1 MFERLFALL
10 TLRAL
15 QNPSNPSLRALLARN
30 EVSNLSNP
38 SNLSNLS
45 NPSEPHTMLALRIA
59 LRYLFSRKSHSA
71 INLITL
77 VAACGVG
84 IITAAMICMLSVF
97 NGFEGLV
104 SSLTSRFNPE
114 LRIQPT
120 LGKTFHDNDTLRS
133 VLLSHPDVEAV
144 GTTLEETVLL
154 SYGGH
159 QIPAIMKGVDSTFAR
174 VTQIDDILLGEDGF
188 LLKDEVADYCIL
200 GAGLASII
208 SINRGFVRPLTV
220 FCPRL
225 IDKKGYATDT
235 VAGNTLGAPFTI
247 DALNLAGSDD
257 TFAEAN
263 LYCSN
268 IFMVQQA
275 DYDNQ
280 YFLCSLPMARQLL
293 GDSLLTSAY
302 ELRLRPGANLSRV
315 KRDLAAR
322 LNSSPYAGGLEGV
335 FSILSQHEQQADAYR
350 IMQIEKWLTFLLVF
364 FILLIASFNAIGA
377 LSMLIIDKEAQIS
390 TLRNLGADPS
400 LIRRIF
406 TCEGW
411 LITGIG
417 AVVGLILGIILC
429 LLQQHFGFITLG
441 GGDTTRYV
449 VAAYPVLLHWS
460 DALLTLLAVAAVGF
474 LSTFYT
480 VRSTL

>member
-1 MFERLFALL
+1 
-10 TLRAL
+10 
-15 QNPSNPSLRALLARN
+15 
-30 EVSNLSNP
+30 
-38 SNLSNLS
+38 
-45 NPSEPHTMLALRIA
+45 MLALRIA

-104 SSLTSRFNPE
+104 SSLTSRFDPE

-120 LGKTFHDNDTLRS
+120 LGKTFHDSDTLRS
-133 VLLSHPDVEAV
+133 ILLSHPDVEAV

-159 QIPAIMKGVDSTFAR
+159 QIPAIMKGVDSTFAQ

-225 IDKKGYATDT
+225 IDKKGYADT
-235 VAGNTLGAPFTI
+235 NINDNNISGQLTVDAPRLQTSS
-247 DALNLAGSDD
+247 LQNLTNSDD
-257 TFAEAN
+257 SFAEAN

-302 ELRLRPGANLSRV
+302 ELRLRPGANINRV
-315 KRDLAAR
+315 KRDLTAG
-322 LNSSPYAGGLEGV
+322 LNSSPYAEGLEGV
-335 FSILSQHEQQADAYR
+335 NSFSFLSRYEQQADAYR

>member
-1 MFERLFALL
+1 
-10 TLRAL
+10 
-15 QNPSNPSLRALLARN
+15 
-30 EVSNLSNP
+30 
-38 SNLSNLS
+38 
-45 NPSEPHTMLALRIA
+45 MLALRIA

-104 SSLTSRFNPE
+104 SSLTSRFDPE

-120 LGKTFHDNDTLRS
+120 LGKTFHDSDTLRS

-225 IDKKGYATDT
+225 IDNKGYAD
-235 VAGNTLGAPFTI
+235 
-247 DALNLAGSDD
+247 DA
-257 TFAEAN
+257 FAEAN

-302 ELRLRPGANLSRV
+302 ELRLRPGANMNRV
-315 KRDLAAR
+315 KRDLSAKLG
-322 LNSSPYAGGLEGV
+322 LNSSPYAGGLEGLSP
-335 FSILSQHEQQADAYR
+335 FTILSQHEQQADAYR

-460 DALLTLLAVAAVGF
+460 DALLTLLAVAAVGL

-480 VRSTL
+480 VKSTL

>member
-1 MFERLFALL
+1 
-10 TLRAL
+10 
-15 QNPSNPSLRALLARN
+15 
-30 EVSNLSNP
+30 
-38 SNLSNLS
+38 
-45 NPSEPHTMLALRIA
+45 MLALRIA

-104 SSLTSRFNPE
+104 SSLTSRFDPD
-114 LRIQPT
+114 LRLQPAV
-120 LGKTFHDNDTLRS
+120 GKTFHDNDTLRS
-133 VLLSHPDVEAV
+133 LLLSHPDVEAV
-144 GTTLEETVLL
+144 GVTLEETVLL

-159 QIPAIMKGVDSTFAR
+159 QLPARMKGVDATFEQ
-174 VTQIDDILLGEDGF
+174 VTCIDSILLGEDGF

-200 GAGLASII
+200 GAGLASVVG
-208 SINRGFVRPLTV
+208 INRGFVRPLTV

-225 IDKKGYATDT
+225 VGKG
-235 VAGNTLGAPFTI
+235 TI
-247 DALNLAGSDD
+247 DVTHPEDAFS
-257 TFAEAN
+257 EAN

-302 ELRLRPGANLSRV
+302 ELRLRPGANPNKV
-315 KRDLAAR
+315 KRDLTAG
-322 LNSSPYAGGLEGV
+322 LNSSPYAGILPPLFGGLRGCGGLEEGGNS
-335 FSILSQHEQQADAYR
+335 FSFLSRYEQQADAYR

-417 AVVGLILGIILC
+417 AVVGLVLGIILC

-449 VAAYPVLLHWS
+449 VAAYPVVLHWS
-460 DALLTLLAVAAVGF
+460 DAFLTLLAVAAVGF

-480 VRSTL
+480 VKSTL

>member
-1 MFERLFALL
+1 
-10 TLRAL
+10 
-15 QNPSNPSLRALLARN
+15 
-30 EVSNLSNP
+30 
-38 SNLSNLS
+38 
-45 NPSEPHTMLALRIA
+45 MLALRIA

-104 SSLTSRFNPE
+104 SSLTSRFDPD
-114 LRIQPT
+114 LRLQPAI
-120 LGKTFHDNDTLRS
+120 GKTFHDNDTLRS
-133 VLLSHPDVEAV
+133 LLLSRPDVEAV
-144 GTTLEETVLL
+144 GVTLEETVLL

-159 QIPAIMKGVDSTFAR
+159 QLPARMKGVDATFEQ
-174 VTQIDDILLGEDGF
+174 VTCIDSILLGEDGF

-200 GAGLASII
+200 GAGLASVVG
-208 SINRGFVRPLTV
+208 INRGFVRPLTV

-225 IDKKGYATDT
+225 VGKGT
-235 VAGNTLGAPFTI
+235 VDVTHPE
-247 DALNLAGSDD
+247 DAFS
-257 TFAEAN
+257 EAN

-280 YFLCSLPMARQLL
+280 YFLCSLPIARQLL

-302 ELRLRPGANLSRV
+302 ELQLRPGANPNKV
-315 KRDLAAR
+315 KSDLAAR
-322 LNSSPYAGGLEGV
+322 LNSSPYAEGLEGV
-335 FSILSQHEQQADAYR
+335 NSFSFLSRYEQQADAYR

-417 AVVGLILGIILC
+417 AVVGLVLGIILC

-460 DALLTLLAVAAVGF
+460 DALLTLLAVATVGL

>member
-1 MFERLFALL
+1 
-10 TLRAL
+10 
-15 QNPSNPSLRALLARN
+15 
-30 EVSNLSNP
+30 
-38 SNLSNLS
+38 
-45 NPSEPHTMLALRIA
+45 MLALRIA

-104 SSLTSRFNPE
+104 SSLTSRFDPD
-114 LRIQPT
+114 LRLQPAV
-120 LGKTFHDNDTLRS
+120 GKTFHDNDTLRS
-133 VLLSHPDVEAV
+133 LLLSHPDVEAV
-144 GTTLEETVLL
+144 GVTLEETVLL

-159 QIPAIMKGVDSTFAR
+159 QLPARMKGVDATFEQ
-174 VTQIDDILLGEDGF
+174 VTCIDSILLGEDGF
-188 LLKDEVADYCIL
+188 LLKDEGADYCIL
-200 GAGLASII
+200 GAGLASVVG
-208 SINRGFVRPLTV
+208 INRGFVRPLTV

-225 IDKKGYATDT
+225 VGKGT
-235 VAGNTLGAPFTI
+235 VDVTHPE
-247 DALNLAGSDD
+247 DAFS
-257 TFAEAN
+257 EAN

-280 YFLCSLPMARQLL
+280 YFLCSLPIARQLL

-302 ELRLRPGANLSRV
+302 ELQLRPGANPNKV
-315 KRDLAAR
+315 KSDLAAR
-322 LNSSPYAGGLEGV
+322 LNSSPYAEGLEGV
-335 FSILSQHEQQADAYR
+335 NSFSFLSRYEQQADAYR

-480 VRSTL
+480 VKSSL

>member
-1 MFERLFALL
+1 
-10 TLRAL
+10 
-15 QNPSNPSLRALLARN
+15 
-30 EVSNLSNP
+30 
-38 SNLSNLS
+38 
-45 NPSEPHTMLALRIA
+45 MLALRIA

-104 SSLTSRFNPE
+104 SSLTSRFDPE

-120 LGKTFHDNDTLRS
+120 LGKTFHDSDTLRS
-133 VLLSHPDVEAV
+133 ILLSHPDVEAV

-225 IDKKGYATDT
+225 IDKKGYADPNINDSNFSGQLT
-235 VAGNTLGAPFTI
+235 VDAPRLRTSS
-247 DALNLAGSDD
+247 LQNLTNSDD
-257 TFAEAN
+257 AFAEAN
-263 LYCSN
+263 LYCRN

-302 ELRLRPGANLSRV
+302 ELRLRPGANMNRV
-315 KRDLAAR
+315 KRDIASR
-322 LNSSPYAGGLEGV
+322 LNSSPYAEGLEGAPS
-335 FSILSQHEQQADAYR
+335 FTILSQHEQQADAYR

-417 AVVGLILGIILC
+417 AVVGLVLGIILC

>member
-1 MFERLFALL
+1 MATMFGC
-10 TLRAL
+10 L
-15 QNPSNPSLRALLARN
+15 QL
-30 EVSNLSNP
+30 
-38 SNLSNLS
+38 
-45 NPSEPHTMLALRIA
+45 MLALRIA

-104 SSLTSRFNPE
+104 SSLTSRFDPE

-120 LGKTFHDNDTLRS
+120 LGKTFHDSDTLRS
-133 VLLSHPDVEAV
+133 ILLSHPDVEAV

-225 IDKKGYATDT
+225 IDKKGYADPNINDSNFSGQLTVDAPRLRTSSLQNLTD
-235 VAGNTLGAPFTI
+235 
-247 DALNLAGSDD
+247 SDD
-257 TFAEAN
+257 AFAEAN

-302 ELRLRPGANLSRV
+302 ELRLRPGANPNKV
-315 KRDLAAR
+315 KRDLTAG

-335 FSILSQHEQQADAYR
+335 NSFSFLSRYEQQADAYR

-460 DALLTLLAVAAVGF
+460 DALLTLLAVASVGF

-480 VRSTL
+480 VKSTL

>member
-1 MFERLFALL
+1 
-10 TLRAL
+10 
-15 QNPSNPSLRALLARN
+15 
-30 EVSNLSNP
+30 
-38 SNLSNLS
+38 
-45 NPSEPHTMLALRIA
+45 MLALRIA

-104 SSLTSRFNPE
+104 SSLTSRFDPE

-120 LGKTFHDNDTLRS
+120 LGKTFHDSDTLRS
-133 VLLSHPDVEAV
+133 ILLSHPDVEAV

-225 IDKKGYATDT
+225 IDKKGYADPNINDSNFSGQLT
-235 VAGNTLGAPFTI
+235 VDAPRLRTSS
-247 DALNLAGSDD
+247 LQNLTNSDD
-257 TFAEAN
+257 SFAEAN

-293 GDSLLTSAY
+293 GDSLLASAY
-302 ELRLRPGANLSRV
+302 ELRLRPGANMNRV
-315 KRDLAAR
+315 KRDLTER
-322 LNSSPYAGGLEGV
+322 LGLNSSPYAEGLEGV
-335 FSILSQHEQQADAYR
+335 PSFTILSQHEQQADAYR

>member
-1 MFERLFALL
+1 MVA
-10 TLRAL
+10 
-15 QNPSNPSLRALLARN
+15 PKS
-30 EVSNLSNP
+30 
-38 SNLSNLS
+38 
-45 NPSEPHTMLALRIA
+45 MLALRIA

-104 SSLTSRFNPE
+104 SSLTSRFDPE

-120 LGKTFHDNDTLRS
+120 LGKTFHDDDTRRS

-144 GTTLEETVLL
+144 GVTLEETVLL

-159 QIPAIMKGVDSTFAR
+159 QIPATMKGVDSIFAQ

-200 GAGLASII
+200 GAGLASIVG
-208 SINRGFVRPLTV
+208 INRGFVRPLTV

-225 IDKKGYATDT
+225 IGKGIANSS
-235 VAGNTLGAPFTI
+235 VINRSFSAPLSV
-247 DALNLAGSDD
+247 DALNPDD
-257 TFAEAN
+257 AFSEAN

-302 ELRLRPGANLSRV
+302 ELRLRPGANINRV
-315 KRDLAAR
+315 KRDLAAS
-322 LNSSPYAGGLEGV
+322 LNSSPFTNGLEGV
-335 FSILSQHEQQADAYR
+335 SPFTILSQHEQQADAYR

-390 TLRNLGADPS
+390 TLRNMGADPS

-449 VAAYPVLLHWS
+449 VAAYPVLLQWS
-460 DALLTLLAVAAVGF
+460 DALLTLLAVAAVGL
-474 LSTFYT
+474 LSTYYT
-480 VRSTL
+480 VKSTL

>member
-1 MFERLFALL
+1 M
-10 TLRAL
+10 
-15 QNPSNPSLRALLARN
+15 
-30 EVSNLSNP
+30 LS
-38 SNLSNLS
+38 
-45 NPSEPHTMLALRIA
+45 LRIA
-59 LRYLFSRKSHSA
+59 LRYLFSPKSHSA

-84 IITAAMICMLSVF
+84 VITAAMICMLSVY

-104 SSLTSRFNPE
+104 SDLTSRFDPD
-114 LRIQPT
+114 LRIQPA

-133 VLLSHPDVEAV
+133 QLLSHPDVVAV
-144 GTTLEETVLL
+144 GITLEETVLL

-159 QIPAIMKGVDSTFAR
+159 QLPATMKGVDGTFAQ
-174 VTQIDDILLGEDGF
+174 VTQIDSILLGDEGF

-208 SINRGFVRPLTV
+208 GTNRGFVRPLTV

-225 IDKKGYATDT
+225 IDKKGYSNLSSPTSLSSSSPN
-235 VAGNTLGAPFTI
+235 AGGLERAPFTV
-247 DALNLAGSDD
+247 DALNLGGSDES
-257 TFAEAN
+257 FAEAN

-280 YFLCSLPMARQLL
+280 FFLCSLPMARQLL

-302 ELRLRPGANLSRV
+302 ELRLRKGANLSRV
-315 KRDLAAR
+315 KRDLEAR
-322 LNSSPYAGGLEGV
+322 LNSSPYAGGSEGV
-335 FSILSQHEQQADAYR
+335 FSILTQHEQQADAYR

-377 LSMLIIDKEAQIS
+377 LSMLIIDKEAQIT
-390 TLRNLGADPS
+390 TLRNMGADQS
-400 LIRRIF
+400 LIHRIF
-406 TCEGW
+406 TFEGW

-417 AVVGLILGIILC
+417 ALVGLALGIILC

-460 DALLTLLAVAAVGF
+460 DALLTLAAVAVVGF

-480 VRSTL
+480 VKSTL

>member
-1 MFERLFALL
+1 
-10 TLRAL
+10 
-15 QNPSNPSLRALLARN
+15 
-30 EVSNLSNP
+30 
-38 SNLSNLS
+38 
-45 NPSEPHTMLALRIA
+45 MLALRIA

-104 SSLTSRFNPE
+104 SSLTSRFDPD
-114 LRIQPT
+114 LRLQPAV
-120 LGKTFHDNDTLRS
+120 GKTFHDNDTLRS
-133 VLLSHPDVEAV
+133 LLLSHPDVEAV
-144 GTTLEETVLL
+144 GVTLEETVLL

-159 QIPAIMKGVDSTFAR
+159 QLPARMKGVDATFEQ
-174 VTQIDDILLGEDGF
+174 VTCIDSILLGEDGF

-200 GAGLASII
+200 GAGLASVVG
-208 SINRGFVRPLTV
+208 INRGFVRPLTV

-225 IDKKGYATDT
+225 VGKG
-235 VAGNTLGAPFTI
+235 TI
-247 DALNLAGSDD
+247 DVTHPEEAFS
-257 TFAEAN
+257 EAN

-280 YFLCSLPMARQLL
+280 YFLCSLPIARQLL

-302 ELRLRPGANLSRV
+302 ELQLRPGANPNKV
-315 KRDLAAR
+315 KRDLSAG
-322 LNSSPYAGGLEGV
+322 LNSSPYAGILPQLFGGLRGCGGLEGV
-335 FSILSQHEQQADAYR
+335 NSFSFLSRYEQQADAYR

-460 DALLTLLAVAAVGF
+460 DAFLTLLAVAAVGF

-480 VRSTL
+480 VKSTL

>member
-1 MFERLFALL
+1 
-10 TLRAL
+10 
-15 QNPSNPSLRALLARN
+15 
-30 EVSNLSNP
+30 
-38 SNLSNLS
+38 
-45 NPSEPHTMLALRIA
+45 MLALRIA

-104 SSLTSRFNPE
+104 SSLTSRFDPE

-120 LGKTFHDNDTLRS
+120 VGKTFHDNDTLRS

-144 GTTLEETVLL
+144 GVTLEETVLL

-159 QIPAIMKGVDSTFAR
+159 QLPARMKGVDATFEQ
-174 VTQIDDILLGEDGF
+174 VTCIDSILLGEDGF
-188 LLKDEVADYCIL
+188 LLKDKVADYCIL
-200 GAGLASII
+200 GAGLASVVG
-208 SINRGFVRPLTV
+208 INRGFMRPLTV

-225 IDKKGYATDT
+225 VGKGNVDVTH
-235 VAGNTLGAPFTI
+235 PE
-247 DALNLAGSDD
+247 DAFS
-257 TFAEAN
+257 EAN

-280 YFLCSLPMARQLL
+280 YFLCSLPIARQLL

-302 ELRLRPGANLSRV
+302 ELQLRPGANPNKV
-315 KRDLAAR
+315 KSDLAAR
-322 LNSSPYAGGLEGV
+322 LNSSPYAEVLEGV
-335 FSILSQHEQQADAYR
+335 NSFSFLSRYEQQADAYR

-417 AVVGLILGIILC
+417 AVVGLVLGIILC
-429 LLQQHFGFITLG
+429 LLQQQFGFITLG

-460 DALLTLLAVAAVGF
+460 DALLTLLAVATVGF

>member
-1 MFERLFALL
+1 
-10 TLRAL
+10 
-15 QNPSNPSLRALLARN
+15 
-30 EVSNLSNP
+30 
-38 SNLSNLS
+38 
-45 NPSEPHTMLALRIA
+45 MLALRIA

-104 SSLTSRFNPE
+104 SSLTSRFDPE

-120 LGKTFHDNDTLRS
+120 LGKTFHDSDTLRS
-133 VLLSHPDVEAV
+133 ILLSHPDVEAV

-225 IDKKGYATDT
+225 IDKKGYADT
-235 VAGNTLGAPFTI
+235 NINDNNISGQLTVDAPRLQTSS
-247 DALNLAGSDD
+247 LQNLTNSDD
-257 TFAEAN
+257 SFAEAN

-302 ELRLRPGANLSRV
+302 ELRLRPGANINRV
-315 KRDLAAR
+315 KRDLTAG
-322 LNSSPYAGGLEGV
+322 LNSSPYAEGLEGV
-335 FSILSQHEQQADAYR
+335 NSFSFLSRYEQQADAYR

>member
-1 MFERLFALL
+1 
-10 TLRAL
+10 
-15 QNPSNPSLRALLARN
+15 
-30 EVSNLSNP
+30 
-38 SNLSNLS
+38 
-45 NPSEPHTMLALRIA
+45 MLALRIA

-104 SSLTSRFNPE
+104 SSLTSRFDPE

-120 LGKTFHDNDTLRS
+120 LGKTFHDSDTLRS
-133 VLLSHPDVEAV
+133 VLLSHPDVVAV

-159 QIPAIMKGVDSTFAR
+159 QIPATMKGVDSTFAR

-225 IDKKGYATDT
+225 IDNKGYAD
-235 VAGNTLGAPFTI
+235 
-247 DALNLAGSDD
+247 DA
-257 TFAEAN
+257 FAEAN

-302 ELRLRPGANLSRV
+302 ELRLRPGANPNKV
-315 KRDLAAR
+315 KRDLTAG

-335 FSILSQHEQQADAYR
+335 NSFSFLSRYEQQADAYR

-390 TLRNLGADPS
+390 TLRNLGANPS

>member
-1 MFERLFALL
+1 
-10 TLRAL
+10 
-15 QNPSNPSLRALLARN
+15 
-30 EVSNLSNP
+30 
-38 SNLSNLS
+38 
-45 NPSEPHTMLALRIA
+45 MLALRIA

-104 SSLTSRFNPE
+104 SSLTSRFDPD
-114 LRIQPT
+114 LRLQPAV
-120 LGKTFHDNDTLRS
+120 GKTFHDNDTLRS
-133 VLLSHPDVEAV
+133 LLLSHPDVDAV
-144 GTTLEETVLL
+144 GVTLEETVLL

-159 QIPAIMKGVDSTFAR
+159 QLPARMKGVDATFEQ
-174 VTQIDDILLGEDGF
+174 VTCIDSILLGEDGF

-200 GAGLASII
+200 GAGLASVVG
-208 SINRGFVRPLTV
+208 INRGFVRPLTV

-225 IDKKGYATDT
+225 VGKGT
-235 VAGNTLGAPFTI
+235 VDVTHPE
-247 DALNLAGSDD
+247 DAFS
-257 TFAEAN
+257 EAN

-280 YFLCSLPMARQLL
+280 YFLCSLPIARQLL

-302 ELRLRPGANLSRV
+302 ELQLRPGANPNKV
-315 KRDLAAR
+315 KSDLAAR
-322 LNSSPYAGGLEGV
+322 LNSSPYAEGLEGGNS
-335 FSILSQHEQQADAYR
+335 FSFLSRYEQQADAYR

-417 AVVGLILGIILC
+417 AVVGLVLGIILC

-460 DALLTLLAVAAVGF
+460 DALLTLLAVATVGL

>member
-1 MFERLFALL
+1 
-10 TLRAL
+10 
-15 QNPSNPSLRALLARN
+15 
-30 EVSNLSNP
+30 
-38 SNLSNLS
+38 
-45 NPSEPHTMLALRIA
+45 MLALRIA

-104 SSLTSRFNPE
+104 SSLTSRFDPD
-114 LRIQPT
+114 LRLQPAV
-120 LGKTFHDNDTLRS
+120 GKTFHDNDTLRS
-133 VLLSHPDVEAV
+133 LLLSHPDVEAV
-144 GTTLEETVLL
+144 GVTLEETVLL

-159 QIPAIMKGVDSTFAR
+159 QLPARMKGVDATFEQ
-174 VTQIDDILLGEDGF
+174 VTCIDSILLGEDGF

-200 GAGLASII
+200 GAGLASVVG
-208 SINRGFVRPLTV
+208 INRGFVRPLTV

-225 IDKKGYATDT
+225 VGKG
-235 VAGNTLGAPFTI
+235 TI
-247 DALNLAGSDD
+247 DVTHPEDAFS
-257 TFAEAN
+257 EAN

-280 YFLCSLPMARQLL
+280 YFLCSLPIARQLL

-302 ELRLRPGANLSRV
+302 ELQLRPGANPNKV
-315 KRDLAAR
+315 KSDLAAR
-322 LNSSPYAGGLEGV
+322 LNSSPYAEGLEGV
-335 FSILSQHEQQADAYR
+335 NSFSFLSRYEQQADAYR

-417 AVVGLILGIILC
+417 AVVGLVLGIILC

>member
-1 MFERLFALL
+1 
-10 TLRAL
+10 
-15 QNPSNPSLRALLARN
+15 
-30 EVSNLSNP
+30 
-38 SNLSNLS
+38 
-45 NPSEPHTMLALRIA
+45 MLALRIA

-104 SSLTSRFNPE
+104 SSLTSRFDPD
-114 LRIQPT
+114 LRLQPAI
-120 LGKTFHDNDTLRS
+120 GKTFHDNDTLRS
-133 VLLSHPDVEAV
+133 LLLSHPDVEAV
-144 GTTLEETVLL
+144 GVTLEETVLL

-159 QIPAIMKGVDSTFAR
+159 QLPARMKGVDATFEQ
-174 VTQIDDILLGEDGF
+174 VTCIDSILLGEDGF

-200 GAGLASII
+200 GAGLASVVG
-208 SINRGFVRPLTV
+208 INRGFVRPLTV

-225 IDKKGYATDT
+225 VGKG
-235 VAGNTLGAPFTI
+235 TI
-247 DALNLAGSDD
+247 DVTHPEEAFS
-257 TFAEAN
+257 EAN

-268 IFMVQQA
+268 IFIVQQA

-280 YFLCSLPMARQLL
+280 YFLCSLPIARQLL

-302 ELRLRPGANLSRV
+302 ELQLRPGANPNKV
-315 KRDLAAR
+315 KSDLAAR
-322 LNSSPYAGGLEGV
+322 LNSSPYAEGLEGV
-335 FSILSQHEQQADAYR
+335 NSFSFLSRYEQQADAYR

-480 VRSTL
+480 VKSTL

>member
-1 MFERLFALL
+1 
-10 TLRAL
+10 
-15 QNPSNPSLRALLARN
+15 
-30 EVSNLSNP
+30 
-38 SNLSNLS
+38 
-45 NPSEPHTMLALRIA
+45 MLALRIA

-104 SSLTSRFNPE
+104 SSLTSRFDPE

-120 LGKTFHDNDTLRS
+120 LGKTFHDSDTLRS
-133 VLLSHPDVEAV
+133 ILLSHPDVEAV

-159 QIPAIMKGVDSTFAR
+159 QIPAIMKGVDSTFAQ

-225 IDKKGYATDT
+225 IDKKGYADPNINDSNFSGQLT
-235 VAGNTLGAPFTI
+235 VDAPRLRTSS
-247 DALNLAGSDD
+247 LQNLTNSDD
-257 TFAEAN
+257 SFAEAN

-293 GDSLLTSAY
+293 GDSLLASAY
-302 ELRLRPGANLSRV
+302 ELRLRPGANMNRV
-315 KRDLAAR
+315 KRDLTER
-322 LNSSPYAGGLEGV
+322 LGLNSSPYAEGLEGV
-335 FSILSQHEQQADAYR
+335 PSFTILSQHEQQADAYR

>member
-1 MFERLFALL
+1 
-10 TLRAL
+10 
-15 QNPSNPSLRALLARN
+15 
-30 EVSNLSNP
+30 
-38 SNLSNLS
+38 
-45 NPSEPHTMLALRIA
+45 MLALRIA

-104 SSLTSRFNPE
+104 SSLTSRFDPE

-120 LGKTFHDNDTLRS
+120 LGKTFHDSDTLRS

-159 QIPAIMKGVDSTFAR
+159 QIPAIMKGVDSTFAQ

-225 IDKKGYATDT
+225 IDKKGYADPNINDNNISGQLT
-235 VAGNTLGAPFTI
+235 VDVPRLQTSSLQ
-247 DALNLAGSDD
+247 NLTNSDD
-257 TFAEAN
+257 SFAEAN

-302 ELRLRPGANLSRV
+302 ELRLRPGANMNRV
-315 KRDLAAR
+315 KRDLTER
-322 LNSSPYAGGLEGV
+322 LGLNSSYAEGLEG
-335 FSILSQHEQQADAYR
+335 FSPFTILSQHEQQADAYR

>member
-1 MFERLFALL
+1 
-10 TLRAL
+10 
-15 QNPSNPSLRALLARN
+15 
-30 EVSNLSNP
+30 
-38 SNLSNLS
+38 
-45 NPSEPHTMLALRIA
+45 MLALRIA

-104 SSLTSRFNPE
+104 SSLTSRFDPD
-114 LRIQPT
+114 LRLQPAI
-120 LGKTFHDNDTLRS
+120 GKTFHDNDTLRS
-133 VLLSHPDVEAV
+133 LLLSHPDVDAV
-144 GTTLEETVLL
+144 GVTLEETVLL

-159 QIPAIMKGVDSTFAR
+159 QLPARMKGVDATFEQ
-174 VTQIDDILLGEDGF
+174 VTCIDSILLGEDGF

-200 GAGLASII
+200 GAGLASVVG
-208 SINRGFVRPLTV
+208 INRGFVRPLTV

-225 IDKKGYATDT
+225 VGKGT
-235 VAGNTLGAPFTI
+235 VDVTHPEEAF
-247 DALNLAGSDD
+247 S
-257 TFAEAN
+257 EAN

-280 YFLCSLPMARQLL
+280 YFLCSLPIARQLL

-302 ELRLRPGANLSRV
+302 ELQLRPGANPNKV
-315 KRDLAAR
+315 KSDLAAR
-322 LNSSPYAGGLEGV
+322 LNSSPYAEGLEGV
-335 FSILSQHEQQADAYR
+335 NSFSFLSRYEQQADAYR

-417 AVVGLILGIILC
+417 AVVGLVLGIILC

-460 DALLTLLAVAAVGF
+460 DALLTLLAVATVGF

>member
-1 MFERLFALL
+1 
-10 TLRAL
+10 
-15 QNPSNPSLRALLARN
+15 
-30 EVSNLSNP
+30 
-38 SNLSNLS
+38 
-45 NPSEPHTMLALRIA
+45 MLALRIA

-104 SSLTSRFNPE
+104 SSLTSRFDPE

-120 LGKTFHDNDTLRS
+120 LGKTFHDSDTLCS

-144 GTTLEETVLL
+144 GVTLEETVLL

-159 QIPAIMKGVDSTFAR
+159 QIPATMKGVDSTFAQ

-200 GAGLASII
+200 GAGLASIVG
-208 SINRGFVRPLTV
+208 INRGFVRPLTV

-225 IDKKGYATDT
+225 IGKGIANSS
-235 VAGNTLGAPFTI
+235 VINRSFSAPLSV
-247 DALNLAGSDD
+247 DALNPDD
-257 TFAEAN
+257 AFSEAN

-293 GDSLLTSAY
+293 GDSLVTSAY
-302 ELRLRPGANLSRV
+302 ELCLRPGANINRV
-315 KRDLAAR
+315 KHDLAAS
-322 LNSSPYAGGLEGV
+322 LNSSPFANGLEGDSP
-335 FSILSQHEQQADAYR
+335 FTILSQHEQQADAYR

-390 TLRNLGADPS
+390 TLRNMGADPS

-417 AVVGLILGIILC
+417 AVVGLIIGIILC

-460 DALLTLLAVAAVGF
+460 DAFLTLLAVAAVGL

-480 VRSTL
+480 VKSTL

>member
-1 MFERLFALL
+1 
-10 TLRAL
+10 
-15 QNPSNPSLRALLARN
+15 
-30 EVSNLSNP
+30 
-38 SNLSNLS
+38 
-45 NPSEPHTMLALRIA
+45 MLALRIA

-104 SSLTSRFNPE
+104 SSLTSRFDPE

-120 LGKTFHDNDTLRS
+120 VGKTFHDNDTLRS

-174 VTQIDDILLGEDGF
+174 VT
-188 LLKDEVADYCIL
+188 DEVADYCIL

-225 IDKKGYATDT
+225 IDKKGYADPNINDSNFSGQLT
-235 VAGNTLGAPFTI
+235 VDAPRIQTSS
-247 DALNLAGSDD
+247 LQNLTNSDD
-257 TFAEAN
+257 AFAEAN

-302 ELRLRPGANLSRV
+302 ELRLRPGANPNKV
-315 KRDLAAR
+315 KRDLTAG

-335 FSILSQHEQQADAYR
+335 NSFSFLSRYEQQADAYR

-480 VRSTL
+480 VKSTL

>member
-1 MFERLFALL
+1 
-10 TLRAL
+10 
-15 QNPSNPSLRALLARN
+15 
-30 EVSNLSNP
+30 
-38 SNLSNLS
+38 
-45 NPSEPHTMLALRIA
+45 MLALRIA

-104 SSLTSRFNPE
+104 SSLTSRFDPE

-120 LGKTFHDNDTLRS
+120 LGKTFHDSDTLRS

-159 QIPAIMKGVDSTFAR
+159 QIPAIMKGVDSTFAQ

-225 IDKKGYATDT
+225 IDKKGYADPNINDNNISGQLT
-235 VAGNTLGAPFTI
+235 VDAPRLQTSS
-247 DALNLAGSDD
+247 LQNLTNSDD
-257 TFAEAN
+257 SFAEAN

-302 ELRLRPGANLSRV
+302 ELRLRPGANMNRV
-315 KRDLAAR
+315 KRDLTER
-322 LNSSPYAGGLEGV
+322 LGLNSSYAEGLEG
-335 FSILSQHEQQADAYR
+335 FSPFTILSQHEQQADAYR

-460 DALLTLLAVAAVGF
+460 DALLTLLAVAAVGL

-480 VRSTL
+480 VKSTL

>member
-1 MFERLFALL
+1 
-10 TLRAL
+10 
-15 QNPSNPSLRALLARN
+15 
-30 EVSNLSNP
+30 
-38 SNLSNLS
+38 
-45 NPSEPHTMLALRIA
+45 MLALRIA

-104 SSLTSRFNPE
+104 SSLTSRFDPE

-120 LGKTFHDNDTLRS
+120 LGKTFHDSDTLRS

-159 QIPAIMKGVDSTFAR
+159 QIPAIMKGVDSTFAQ

-225 IDKKGYATDT
+225 IDKKGYADPNINDNNISGQLT
-235 VAGNTLGAPFTI
+235 VDAPRLQTSS
-247 DALNLAGSDD
+247 LQNLTNSDD
-257 TFAEAN
+257 SFAEAN

-302 ELRLRPGANLSRV
+302 ELRLRPGANMNRV
-315 KRDLAAR
+315 KRDLTER
-322 LNSSPYAGGLEGV
+322 LGLNSSYAEGLEG
-335 FSILSQHEQQADAYR
+335 FSPFTILSQHEQQADAYR

>member
-1 MFERLFALL
+1 
-10 TLRAL
+10 
-15 QNPSNPSLRALLARN
+15 
-30 EVSNLSNP
+30 
-38 SNLSNLS
+38 
-45 NPSEPHTMLALRIA
+45 MLALRIA

-104 SSLTSRFNPE
+104 SSLTSRFDPE

-120 LGKTFHDNDTLRS
+120 LGKTFHDSDTLRS

-144 GTTLEETVLL
+144 GVTLEETVLL

-159 QIPAIMKGVDSTFAR
+159 QIPATMKGVDSTFAQ

-200 GAGLASII
+200 GAGLASIVG
-208 SINRGFVRPLTV
+208 INRGFVRPLTV

-225 IDKKGYATDT
+225 IGKGIANSS
-235 VAGNTLGAPFTI
+235 VINRSFSAPLSV
-247 DALNLAGSDD
+247 DALNPDD
-257 TFAEAN
+257 AFSEAN

-302 ELRLRPGANLSRV
+302 ELRLRPGANINRV
-315 KRDLAAR
+315 KHDLAAS
-322 LNSSPYAGGLEGV
+322 LNSSPFANGLEGDSP
-335 FSILSQHEQQADAYR
+335 FTILSQHEQQADAYR

-390 TLRNLGADPS
+390 TLRNMGADPS

-460 DALLTLLAVAAVGF
+460 DAFLTLLAVAAVGL

-480 VRSTL
+480 VKSTL

>member
-1 MFERLFALL
+1 
-10 TLRAL
+10 
-15 QNPSNPSLRALLARN
+15 
-30 EVSNLSNP
+30 
-38 SNLSNLS
+38 
-45 NPSEPHTMLALRIA
+45 MLALRIA

-104 SSLTSRFNPE
+104 SSLTSRFDPD
-114 LRIQPT
+114 LRLQPAV
-120 LGKTFHDNDTLRS
+120 GKTFHDNDTLRS
-133 VLLSHPDVEAV
+133 LLLSHPDVEAV
-144 GTTLEETVLL
+144 GVTLEETVLL

-159 QIPAIMKGVDSTFAR
+159 QLPARMKGVDATFEQ
-174 VTQIDDILLGEDGF
+174 VTCIDSILLGEDGF

-200 GAGLASII
+200 GAGLASVVG
-208 SINRGFVRPLTV
+208 INRGFVRPLTV

-225 IDKKGYATDT
+225 VGKGT
-235 VAGNTLGAPFTI
+235 VDVTHPE
-247 DALNLAGSDD
+247 DAFS
-257 TFAEAN
+257 EAN

-280 YFLCSLPMARQLL
+280 YFLCSLPTARQLL

-302 ELRLRPGANLSRV
+302 ELRLRPGANMNRV
-315 KRDLAAR
+315 KRDIASR
-322 LNSSPYAGGLEGV
+322 LNSSPYAGGLEGISP
-335 FSILSQHEQQADAYR
+335 FTILSQHEQQADAYR

-417 AVVGLILGIILC
+417 AVVGLVLGIILC

-449 VAAYPVLLHWS
+449 VAAYPVVLHWS
-460 DALLTLLAVAAVGF
+460 DAFLTLLAVAAVGF

-480 VRSTL
+480 VKSTL

>member
-1 MFERLFALL
+1 
-10 TLRAL
+10 
-15 QNPSNPSLRALLARN
+15 
-30 EVSNLSNP
+30 
-38 SNLSNLS
+38 
-45 NPSEPHTMLALRIA
+45 MLALRIA

-104 SSLTSRFNPE
+104 SSLTSRFDPD
-114 LRIQPT
+114 LRLQPAV
-120 LGKTFHDNDTLRS
+120 GKTFHDNDTLRS
-133 VLLSHPDVEAV
+133 LLLSHPDVEAV
-144 GTTLEETVLL
+144 GVTLEETVLL

-159 QIPAIMKGVDSTFAR
+159 QLPACMKGVDATFEQ
-174 VTQIDDILLGEDGF
+174 VTCIDSILLGEDGF
-188 LLKDEVADYCIL
+188 LLKDAVADYCIL
-200 GAGLASII
+200 GAGLASVVG
-208 SINRGFVRPLTV
+208 INRGFVRPLTV

-225 IDKKGYATDT
+225 VGKG
-235 VAGNTLGAPFTI
+235 TI
-247 DALNLAGSDD
+247 DVTHPEEAFS
-257 TFAEAN
+257 EAN

-280 YFLCSLPMARQLL
+280 YFLCSLPIARQLL

-302 ELRLRPGANLSRV
+302 ELQLRPGANPNKV
-315 KRDLAAR
+315 KSDLAAR
-322 LNSSPYAGGLEGV
+322 LNSSPYAEGLEGV
-335 FSILSQHEQQADAYR
+335 NSFSFLSRYEQQADAYR

-417 AVVGLILGIILC
+417 AVVGLVLGIILC

-460 DALLTLLAVAAVGF
+460 DALLTLLAVATVGF

>member
-1 MFERLFALL
+1 
-10 TLRAL
+10 
-15 QNPSNPSLRALLARN
+15 
-30 EVSNLSNP
+30 
-38 SNLSNLS
+38 
-45 NPSEPHTMLALRIA
+45 MLALRIA

-104 SSLTSRFNPE
+104 SSLTSRFDPE

-120 LGKTFHDNDTLRS
+120 VGKTFHDNDTLRS
-133 VLLSHPDVEAV
+133 LLLSHPDVEAV
-144 GTTLEETVLL
+144 GVTLEETVLL

-159 QIPAIMKGVDSTFAR
+159 QLPARMKGVDATFEQ
-174 VTQIDDILLGEDGF
+174 VTCIDSILLGEDGF

-200 GAGLASII
+200 GAGLASVVG
-208 SINRGFVRPLTV
+208 INRGFVRPLTV

-225 IDKKGYATDT
+225 VGKG
-235 VAGNTLGAPFTI
+235 TI
-247 DALNLAGSDD
+247 DVTHPEEAFS
-257 TFAEAN
+257 EAN

-280 YFLCSLPMARQLL
+280 YFLCSLPIARQLL

-302 ELRLRPGANLSRV
+302 ELQLRPGANPNKV
-315 KRDLAAR
+315 KSDLAAR
-322 LNSSPYAGGLEGV
+322 LNSSPYAEVLEGV
-335 FSILSQHEQQADAYR
+335 NSFSFLSRYEQQADAYR

-417 AVVGLILGIILC
+417 AVVGLVLGIILC
-429 LLQQHFGFITLG
+429 LLQQQFGFITLG

-460 DALLTLLAVAAVGF
+460 DALLTLLAVATVGF

>member
-1 MFERLFALL
+1 MA
-10 TLRAL
+10 TVVGCL
-15 QNPSNPSLRALLARN
+15 QL
-30 EVSNLSNP
+30 
-38 SNLSNLS
+38 
-45 NPSEPHTMLALRIA
+45 MLALRIA

-104 SSLTSRFNPE
+104 SSLTSRFDPD
-114 LRIQPT
+114 LRLQPAI
-120 LGKTFHDNDTLRS
+120 GKTFHDNDTLRS
-133 VLLSHPDVEAV
+133 LLLSHPDVEAV
-144 GTTLEETVLL
+144 GVTLEETVLL

-159 QIPAIMKGVDSTFAR
+159 QLPARMKGVDATFEQ
-174 VTQIDDILLGEDGF
+174 VTCIDSILLGEDGF

-200 GAGLASII
+200 GAGLASVVG
-208 SINRGFVRPLTV
+208 INRGFVRPLTV

-225 IDKKGYATDT
+225 VGKGT
-235 VAGNTLGAPFTI
+235 VDVTHPEEAF
-247 DALNLAGSDD
+247 S
-257 TFAEAN
+257 EAN

-280 YFLCSLPMARQLL
+280 YFLCSLPIARQLL

-302 ELRLRPGANLSRV
+302 ELQLRPGANPNKV
-315 KRDLAAR
+315 KSDLAAR
-322 LNSSPYAGGLEGV
+322 LNSSPYAEGLEGV
-335 FSILSQHEQQADAYR
+335 NSFSFLSRYEQQADAYR

-417 AVVGLILGIILC
+417 AVVGLVLGIILC

-460 DALLTLLAVAAVGF
+460 DALLTLLAVATVGF

-480 VRSTL
+480 VKSSL

>member
-1 MFERLFALL
+1 
-10 TLRAL
+10 
-15 QNPSNPSLRALLARN
+15 
-30 EVSNLSNP
+30 
-38 SNLSNLS
+38 
-45 NPSEPHTMLALRIA
+45 MLALRIA

-104 SSLTSRFNPE
+104 SSLTSRFDPD
-114 LRIQPT
+114 LRLQPAV
-120 LGKTFHDNDTLRS
+120 GKTFHDNDTLRS
-133 VLLSHPDVEAV
+133 LLLSHPDVEAV
-144 GTTLEETVLL
+144 GVTLEETVLL

-159 QIPAIMKGVDSTFAR
+159 QLPARMKGVDATFEQ
-174 VTQIDDILLGEDGF
+174 VTCIDSILLGEDGF

-200 GAGLASII
+200 GAGLASVVG
-208 SINRGFVRPLTV
+208 INRGFVRPLTV

-225 IDKKGYATDT
+225 VGKGT
-235 VAGNTLGAPFTI
+235 VDVTHPE
-247 DALNLAGSDD
+247 DAFS
-257 TFAEAN
+257 EAN

-280 YFLCSLPMARQLL
+280 YFLCSLPTARQLL

-302 ELRLRPGANLSRV
+302 ELRLRPGANMNRV
-315 KRDLAAR
+315 KRDIASR
-322 LNSSPYAGGLEGV
+322 LNSSPYAGGLEGISP
-335 FSILSQHEQQADAYR
+335 FTILSQHEQQADAYR

-417 AVVGLILGIILC
+417 AVVGLVLGIILC

-449 VAAYPVLLHWS
+449 VAAYSVVLHWS
-460 DALLTLLAVAAVGF
+460 DAFLTLLAVAAVGF

-480 VRSTL
+480 VKSTL

>member
-1 MFERLFALL
+1 MLGC
-10 TLRAL
+10 L
-15 QNPSNPSLRALLARN
+15 QI
-30 EVSNLSNP
+30 
-38 SNLSNLS
+38 
-45 NPSEPHTMLALRIA
+45 MLALRIA
-59 LRYLFSRKSHSA
+59 LHYLFSRKSHSA

-104 SSLTSRFNPE
+104 SNLTSRFDPD
-114 LRIQPT
+114 LRLQPT
-120 LGKTFHDNDTLRS
+120 IGKTFHDNDTLRS
-133 VLLSHPDVEAV
+133 ILLSHPDVEAV
-144 GTTLEETVLL
+144 GVTLEETVLL

-159 QIPAIMKGVDSTFAR
+159 QLPARMKGVDATFEQ
-174 VTQIDDILLGEDGF
+174 VTRIDSILLGEDGF

-200 GAGLASII
+200 GAGLASVVG
-208 SINRGFVRPLTV
+208 INRGFVRPLTV

-225 IDKKGYATDT
+225 IGKGQAKADAIDRNFSNPLT
-235 VAGNTLGAPFTI
+235 VDAPRPKS
-247 DALNLAGSDD
+247 LNLSSADEAFS
-257 TFAEAN
+257 EAN

-280 YFLCSLPMARQLL
+280 YFLCSLPIARQLL

-302 ELRLRPGANLSRV
+302 ELQLRPGANPNKV
-315 KRDLAAR
+315 KRDLTAK
-322 LNSSPYAGGLEGV
+322 LGHNSSPYAGGLEGV
-335 FSILSQHEQQADAYR
+335 SPFTFLTRYEQQADAYR

-390 TLRNLGADPS
+390 TLRNMGADPS

-411 LITGIG
+411 LITGFG
-417 AVVGLILGIILC
+417 ALVGLILGIILC

-480 VRSTL
+480 VKSTL

>member
-1 MFERLFALL
+1 
-10 TLRAL
+10 
-15 QNPSNPSLRALLARN
+15 
-30 EVSNLSNP
+30 
-38 SNLSNLS
+38 
-45 NPSEPHTMLALRIA
+45 MLALRIA

-104 SSLTSRFNPE
+104 SSLTSRFDPD
-114 LRIQPT
+114 LRLQPAV
-120 LGKTFHDNDTLRS
+120 GKTFHDNDTLRS
-133 VLLSHPDVEAV
+133 LLLSHPDVDAV
-144 GTTLEETVLL
+144 GVTLEETVLL

-159 QIPAIMKGVDSTFAR
+159 QLPARMKGVDATFEQ
-174 VTQIDDILLGEDGF
+174 VTCIDSILLGEDGF

-200 GAGLASII
+200 GAGLASVVG
-208 SINRGFVRPLTV
+208 INRGFVRPLTV

-225 IDKKGYATDT
+225 VGKGT
-235 VAGNTLGAPFTI
+235 VDVTHPE
-247 DALNLAGSDD
+247 DAFS
-257 TFAEAN
+257 EAN

-280 YFLCSLPMARQLL
+280 YFLCSLPIARQLL

-302 ELRLRPGANLSRV
+302 ELQLRPGANPNKV
-315 KRDLAAR
+315 KSDLAAR
-322 LNSSPYAGGLEGV
+322 LNSSPYAEGLEGV
-335 FSILSQHEQQADAYR
+335 NSFSFLSRYEQQADAYR

-417 AVVGLILGIILC
+417 AVVGLVLGIILC

-460 DALLTLLAVAAVGF
+460 DALLTLLAVATVGL

>member
-1 MFERLFALL
+1 
-10 TLRAL
+10 
-15 QNPSNPSLRALLARN
+15 
-30 EVSNLSNP
+30 
-38 SNLSNLS
+38 
-45 NPSEPHTMLALRIA
+45 MLALRIA

-104 SSLTSRFNPE
+104 SSLTSRFDPE

-120 LGKTFHDNDTLRS
+120 LGKTFHDSDTLRS

-159 QIPAIMKGVDSTFAR
+159 QIPAIMKGVDSTFAQ

-225 IDKKGYATDT
+225 IDKKGYADPNINDNNISGQLT
-235 VAGNTLGAPFTI
+235 VDVPRLQTSSLQ
-247 DALNLAGSDD
+247 NLTNSDD
-257 TFAEAN
+257 SFAEAN

-302 ELRLRPGANLSRV
+302 ELRLRPGANINRV
-315 KRDLAAR
+315 KRDLTER
-322 LNSSPYAGGLEGV
+322 LGLNSSYAEGLEG
-335 FSILSQHEQQADAYR
+335 FSPFTILSQHEQQADAYR